1 MIFSHHGGKDVA
13 QVTEKTGLR
22 MPE

>member
-1 MIFSHHGGKDVA
+1 MIFSHRGGKDVA